1 MKTFMQRRAVPAA
14 ILLGAAVLWLSS
26 GTHVSTQS
34 RVGGRRTVMVN
45 GHEAVAGEVLVR
57 FKPSV
62 SAVDRT
68 QLETQLDTEESASPA
83 PGLRRIRSRSFD
95 TNTLISYMRT
105 RGDVEM
111 VEPNYVLYALAL
123 PNEPSFANLWGLRNL
138 GQTVNGDVGTSGKD
152 ISASLAWDI
161 TTGSRANVVGVIDT
175 GVNYTHPDLAA
186 NIWTAPRQ
194 FSVVIN
200 GVTITCAAGTHG
212 FNAITNTCD
221 PMDDNAHGTHV
232 SGTIGGVGNNGAGM
246 AGVNWTASIM
256 GLKFLSAT
264 GSGSTSD
271 AIEAIEFAIQA
282 KAALGVDANVR
293 VLSNS
298 WGGGGATQALL
309 DEINKAN
316 TANMIFLAAAGNSAV
331 NIDTTPFYPAAYNAP
346 NVVSVAATDN
356 DDNIASFSNYGV
368 TNVDLAA
375 PGVNIY
381 STVLGTGYAWYNGTS
396 MATPHVSGAAALI
409 LAACPTLTTA
419 QLKSSLLSSVDA
431 VPALATRVATGG
443 RLNVNRA
450 VRACAT
456 PPTVPAAPTSL
467 TATAGNARVTL
478 AWPAVTGAASYKV
491 LRGTVIGTYAQIAAG
506 VTTTG
511 YVDTA
516 VSTGRTYHYV
526 VVATNSAGD
535 SPRSPNASATP
546 YGVPTVPTGV
556 SATAGATGT
565 RRITVAWT
573 ASPGAT
579 SYTIRRRTTA
589 TGTLSTIGTTSA
601 TSLTNIN
608 LSAGRTYYYVV
619 SASNTYGTSANSA
632 QVSAVAR

>member
-1 MKTFMQRRAVPAA
+1 M
-14 ILLGAAVLWLSS
+14 
-26 GTHVSTQS
+26 
-34 RVGGRRTVMVN
+34 
-45 GHEAVAGEVLVR
+45 
-57 FKPSV
+57 
-62 SAVDRT
+62 
-68 QLETQLDTEESASPA
+68 
-83 PGLRRIRSRSFD
+83 
-95 TNTLISYMRT
+95 
-105 RGDVEM
+105 
-111 VEPNYVLYALAL
+111 
-123 PNEPSFANLWGLRNL
+123 
-138 GQTVNGDVGTSGKD
+138 
-152 ISASLAWDI
+152 
-161 TTGSRANVVGVIDT
+161 
-175 GVNYTHPDLAA
+175 
-186 NIWTAPRQ
+186 
-194 FSVVIN
+194 
-200 GVTITCAAGTHG
+200 
-212 FNAITNTCD
+212 
-221 PMDDNAHGTHV
+221 

-246 AGVNWTASIM
+246 AGVNWTASM

-381 STVLGTGYAWYNGTS
+381 STVLGTGYAWYQNGTS

-516 VSTGRTYHYV
+516 VSTGRTYQLRGGGHQLGWRFAAVAQRIGDALRCADGADGCLGHGGCNRHAPHYRRV
-526 VVATNSAGD
+526 DGESWRHQLHNPSSDDGHRHAVDDWHHVRDLADQHQSVGGPDLLLRGERVEHLRDQRELCAGQRSCPVAPVRT
-535 SPRSPNASATP
+535 R
-546 YGVPTVPTGV
+546 
-556 SATAGATGT
+556 GT
-565 RRITVAWT
+565 RRSGRHARDRRGPDRIARLRTPFRPSPQTT
-573 ASPGAT
+573 AVRRTPRLSFPRTRRLRGAT
-579 SYTIRRRTTA
+579 SSPCSRRCRPQCA
-589 TGTLSTIGTTSA
+589 RSGFWLGPRPVRRVRQPPALVWST
-601 TSLTNIN
+601 
-608 LSAGRTYYYVV
+608 
-619 SASNTYGTSANSA
+619 
-632 QVSAVAR
+632 